1 MQPFLEAIYSIAS
14 CPFCAY
20 DLPKISKP

>member
-1 MQPFLEAIYSIAS
+1 MQPFLEAIYSIVS